1 MPGGSVRCGRAFAP
15 AHVSGIFV
23 PRLDSRDPRGRGS
36 LGAGLVLDAGVWA
49 YAEWQATARSALR
62 VTADVRSPLEISEA
76 VARRL
81 LARRRGRLTLRLEH
95 ALPIGQGFGSSAAGA
110 LATGLAVAAAL
121 QLPRGRAVEVAHLAD
136 LFGGGG
142 LGGVAAILG
151 GGLEVRL
158 RAGIPPFGR
167 IVREP
172 VDRTVLVGTVGAPIR
187 SPGLLHH
194 PARMRRFADATGLF
208 EEFAARPSWEAFWTV
223 SERFTD
229 SVRLTTP
236 RLTTILRGL
245 RRRGARAAQA
255 MFGRSFFAAPPP
267 GEGEVRVRR
276 WLTEGEVPFREIAVA
291 RRGARRTAVSGDG
304 PTRPGPGGDE
314 VATGP
319 ASRDERGSLGVAADA
334 RVF

>member
-1 MPGGSVRCGRAFAP
+1 VPDGSVRYGRAFAP

-36 LGAGLVLDAGVWA
+36 LGAGLVLDAGVQAW
-49 YAEWQATARSALR
+49 AEWQAASRSTLR
-62 VTADVRSPLEISEA
+62 MTADVRSPLEISEA

-81 LARRRGRLTLRLEH
+81 LARRGGRLTVRLEH

-121 QLPRGRAVEVAHLAD
+121 EIPRRRAVEVAHLAD

-158 RAGIPPFGR
+158 RAGLPPFGR

-172 VDRTVLVGTVGAPIR
+172 VDRTVLVGTAGAPIR
-187 SPGLLHH
+187 SPGVLHDST
-194 PARMRRFADATGLF
+194 RMRGFAGGAELFDA
-208 EEFAARPSWEAFWTV
+208 FAARPSWEAFWTV

-255 MFGRSFFAAPPP
+255 MFGRSFFAAPAP
-267 GEGEVRVRR
+267 GEGEARVRR
-276 WLTEGEVPFREIAVA
+276 WLAEAGVPFREVVVA
-291 RRGARRTAVSGDG
+291 RKGARLLAVRGGG
-304 PTRPGPGGDE
+304 PARPRPGEYDAST
-314 VATGP
+314 VP
-319 ASRDERGSLGVAADA
+319 AARDRARSLGVRADA